1 MKASSKEAVTHF
13 KCPAYVAR
21 ELRLAGGE
29 NPYGEPMFRVIW
41 GYDRIV
47 PITGEWQEF
56 EQFAA
61 TLTDKATGFSE
72 VRHFTKLKRSVIE
85 TRHQPKYL
93 PGNCWHL
100 EKWCPCEFTPEQW
113 KELGEEVIQG
123 LTIDTSGPYPE
134 RGEYELCY
142 PLTTDGT
149 NHGEPIPLVMAV
161 VAELAQKI
169 RAGKERFSFM
179 QRRAAIQQREAL
191 AEEGLMKRTRDMLK
205 DGLRPFAGEAFVTVA
220 K

>member
-1 MKASSKEAVTHF
+1 MKSSQEAVTHF
-13 KCPAYVAR
+13 KCPAHVAR

-61 TLTDKATGFSE
+61 TLTDKVTGFAQ

-85 TRHQPKYL
+85 TRFQPKYL

-134 RGEYELCY
+134 HGEYELCY
-142 PLTTDGT
+142 PLTHDGT
-149 NHGEPIPLVMAV
+149 SHG
-161 VAELAQKI
+161 Q
-169 RAGKERFSFM
+169 
-179 QRRAAIQQREAL
+179 
-191 AEEGLMKRTRDMLK
+191 
-205 DGLRPFAGEAFVTVA
+205 
-220 K
+220 